1 MTGPL
6 SARDAL
12 ASGTAMRDLFGRARG
27 TTKSAIIDYATR
39 YVRRVISIDYP
50 SLFAF
55 VSRFV
60 FVVVRL
66 AHVQV
71 RELRVGHRPGRL
83 RQKALRGCGFGK
95 RDDVANGLGAR

>member
-12 ASGTAMRDLFGRARG
+12 ASGTAMRDPFGRARR
-27 TTKSAIIDYATR
+27 TTTSAIIDYATR
-39 YVRRVISIDYP
+39 YDRRVISIDYP
-50 SLFAF
+50 SLFVF

-60 FVVVRL
+60 VLVVRL

-83 RQKALRGCGFGK
+83 R
-95 RDDVANGLGAR
+95 

>member
-12 ASGTAMRDLFGRARG
+12 ASGTAMRDPFGRARR

-50 SLFAF
+50 SLFVF

-60 FVVVRL
+60 FVARL

-83 RQKALRGCGFGK
+83 R
-95 RDDVANGLGAR
+95 

>member
-12 ASGTAMRDLFGRARG
+12 ASGTAMRDPFGRARG

-39 YVRRVISIDYP
+39 YVRRVISIDY
-50 SLFAF
+50 LFVF

-60 FVVVRL
+60 LVVVRL

-83 RQKALRGCGFGK
+83 R
-95 RDDVANGLGAR
+95 